1 MHVLANHPIVA
12 RLATGRARKRRKKI
26 ILRPSI
32 KPGRLSGP
40 IPAPPRREAN
50 TSIHAAPS
58 PPPRRSRASSRP
70 SRNPRR
76 ASPDRSSGS
85 LDRRAAGGRPKGP
98 RRRIRHAHQGASD
111 PYRRRQDE
119 PPVLLLENGGPVL
132 SRDLLLLRRPH
143 GVPVE
148 VEREAAATST
158 SWFPEPRESAPIK

>member
-50 TSIHAAPS
+50 TSIHAAH
-58 PPPRRSRASSRP
+58 
-70 SRNPRR
+70 
-76 ASPDRSSGS
+76 
-85 LDRRAAGGRPKGP
+85 P
-98 RRRIRHAHQGASD
+98 RRRAGRAHHLGHPETHAARLPVDPRAPSTAGRREEGRKARDGVSDTPIKGASD